1 MNTRTH
7 VKDQLA
13 LKQLELN
20 SILEITQAINSNLPE
35 PSLYKI
41 YRFTLMANLNIEKLA
56 LFVLDDEWICK
67 VNFGTKRDYS
77 KVQLNDHILSINEIT
92 SLKHV
97 EGGVGEGGI
106 AQPHFHRR
114 HYQEFE
120 EFEIIIPVLH
130 KTNVLAYTFLGGFS
144 GKQPRVLG
152 VNLSFIETFTNIII
166 QAIENKKFARKQRR
180 QEAEIQVAR
189 EVQEMLFPEKLP
201 YNKELKVFASY
212 IPHQEVGGDYYDF
225 IPINSDQ
232 FLLCIADV
240 SGKGIPAALLMS
252 NFQASLRTLIRLKN
266 DLKEIITEL
275 NYITFH
281 NSKGERFITCFMAI
295 FDKKTRRLTYINAG
309 HSHPLLLSE
318 NNNIIYLKEG
328 TTVLGAFDKLP
339 FINKKNLILDSGML
353 LFTYTDGLTELN
365 NEKDQE
371 FGIAGIESFIKK
383 TDKSDLRMLHKKLI
397 KHLDTFRGSRDY
409 KDDVTILTCKFEQPP

>member
-1 MNTRTH
+1 MNTRTQ

-20 SILEITQAINSNLPE
+20 SILEITQAINNNLPE

-41 YRFTLMANLNIEKLA
+41 YQFTLMANLNIEKLA
-56 LFVLDDEWICK
+56 LFVLDDDWICK
-67 VNFGTKRDYS
+67 VNFGTKRNYF
-77 KVQLNDHILSINEIT
+77 KAQLNGHILGINEIT

-97 EGGVGEGGI
+97 GRGSGEGESTRPR
-106 AQPHFHRR
+106 PHPH
-114 HYQEFE
+114 HYQGFE

-130 KTNVLAYTFLGGFS
+130 KTKVLAYTFLGGFS
-144 GKQPRVLG
+144 GKQQRYD

-166 QAIENKKFARKQRR
+166 QAIENKKFAREQRR

-225 IPINSDQ
+225 IPINPDQ

-318 NNNIIYLKEG
+318 KNNIIRLKQG
-328 TTVLGAFDKLP
+328 TTILGAFDKLP
-339 FINKKNLILDSGML
+339 FINKKNLIIDNGML

-365 NEKDQE
+365 NDQDQE
-371 FGIAGIESFIKK
+371 FGIDGIESFIKK
-383 TDKSDLRMLHKKLI
+383 ADRSDLRALHKKLI
-397 KHLDTFRGSRDY
+397 KHLDTFRGDRDY
-409 KDDVTILTCKFEQPP
+409 KDDVTILTCKWDCA